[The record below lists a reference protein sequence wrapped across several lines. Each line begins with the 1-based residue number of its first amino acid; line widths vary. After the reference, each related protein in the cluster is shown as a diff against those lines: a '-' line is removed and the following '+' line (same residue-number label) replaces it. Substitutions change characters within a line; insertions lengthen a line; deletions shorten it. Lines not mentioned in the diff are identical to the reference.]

1 MSKVQ
6 HVSTVTVDPATGQ
19 PTYHQDIQGGPA
31 TTSAYD
37 SVGRV
42 LTMRTAGTQPVEQ
55 RLSACTASA
64 NCLVRRQSFQAGA
77 PIKTEYMD
85 LLGRVVATGAEGFDG
100 LEIVTKVAYNEPG
113 LKVAEYAPWKS
124 SVLPGQ
130 WDGSSRSP
138 FVTQYSRID
147 ALARVGVKSVLR
159 SSAGLFETGR
169 GDSTLTTTY
178 TYVPVD
184 IGLWTDPLEELRAA
198 RAVGWVEWARHSSLS
213 TRASTPWHE
222 SGPRPWCAP
231 PRVSSRAA
239 EARRH

>member
-130 WDGSSRSP
+130 WDGSSGLAIRHSVLAHRRP
-138 FVTQYSRID
+138 GAGQDQDRGARLRGSLRERQRRGD
-147 ALARVGVKSVLR
+147 ADHDLHLRAHRHRPADRHRGEQARVPGRHPRHVADLR
-159 SSAGLFETGR
+159 SRRQAR
-169 GDSTLTTTY
+169 G
-178 TYVPVD
+178 
-184 IGLWTDPLEELRAA
+184 
-198 RAVGWVEWARHSSLS
+198 
-213 TRASTPWHE
+213 
-222 SGPRPWCAP
+222 
-231 PRVSSRAA
+231 
-239 EARRH
+239 